1 MAEISSISQDRAHG
15 LMKRATFAAV
25 SVAAV
30 LIATKLGAWLITD
43 SISLLASLVDSVMDV
58 LASMINLIAVRH
70 ALQPPD
76 REHRFGH
83 GKLEPLASLG
93 QAAFITGSGLF
104 LIVEAVGRLIRPQLL
119 DRGAVG
125 IGVMVFSIVATACLV
140 LYQRRVVRLTGS
152 TAIKAD
158 SLHYASDVLVN
169 GGVIVALILA
179 TTLGWSLADPLVAI
193 GVAGFIIFSAARIA
207 VEAFNHLM
215 DRELPDE
222 DRDRIKRIALQHPAV
237 LDCHD
242 LKTRRSG
249 IDTFIQIHLE
259 MRGSLSLNEVHDISD
274 EVEADI
280 QAAFPT
286 AEIIIHADPEGI
298 QEPRQTFGRA

>member
-1 MAEISSISQDRAHG
+1 MAETRPISQQRVQS

-25 SVAAV
+25 AVAGV
-30 LIATKLGAWLITD
+30 LIATKLGAWLTTG
-43 SISLLASLVDSVMDV
+43 SISLLASLVDSVMDI
-58 LASMINLIAVRH
+58 LASMINLVAVRH
-70 ALQPPD
+70 ALQPADP
-76 REHRFGH
+76 EHRFGH

-104 LIVEAVGRLIRPQLL
+104 LIVESVGRLIHPRIVE
-119 DRGAVG
+119 RGAVG
-125 IGVMVFSIVATACLV
+125 IGVMVFAIVATFALV
-140 LYQRRVVRLTGS
+140 LYQRHVVRLTGS

-169 GGVIVALILA
+169 GGVIVALILS
-179 TTLGWSLADPLVAI
+179 TTLGWALADPIVAI
-193 GVAGFIIFSAARIA
+193 AVAGLIIYSAVRIA
-207 VEAFNHLM
+207 LEAFDHLM

-222 DRDRIKRIALQHPAV
+222 ERERIKRIALEHPAV
-237 LDCHD
+237 IDCHD

-259 MRGSLSLNEVHDISD
+259 MNGALSLNEVHDISD
-274 EVEADI
+274 EVEAEL

-286 AEIIIHADPEGI
+286 AEIIIHADPEGVE
-298 QEPRQTFGRA
+298 EPRQTFAQT